1 VEHDGWRPDLVLM
14 DLRMPGTGGVE
25 AIRLLRRSGW
35 KTPIIALTAS
45 GLADTETEAR
55 DAGADA
61 FVRKPYRESE
71 LLAMIGDLL
80 GVRYAYASPVAL
92 PDAPDSTATEA
103 PAALSRAVSV
113 LPSHLIDQLRD
124 AAIQGR
130 VGRLERLA
138 DEAGGYSGA
147 AAAAI
152 RVLTADFRYDDLVA
166 ALEPHASR
174 EDAGLGRGSRS

>member
-1 VEHDGWRPDLVLM
+1 M
-14 DLRMPGTGGVE
+14 
-25 AIRLLRRSGW
+25 
-35 KTPIIALTAS
+35 TAS

-71 LLAMIGDLL
+71 LLTRIGDLL
-80 GVRYAYASPVAL
+80 GVRYAYAAPVAL
-92 PDAPDSTATEA
+92 PDALDSTVVRRRRRC
-103 PAALSRAVSV
+103 LRAVSV

-130 VGRLERLA
+130 AGRLERLA
-138 DEAGGYSGA
+138 EEAGGYSVA

-166 ALEPHASR
+166 ALESDVSR
-174 EDAGLGRGSRS
+174 EDAGLGRGNLA